1 MTHQTNFE
9 LLRRE
14 LDADD
19 PWRLDSNPFEHE
31 RHRQMLRMALS
42 QGSVTNALE
51 VGCAGGTFTEKLAPH
66 CQRLTV
72 IDIVPRAIA
81 RTRERM
87 MDPPH
92 INWIVSDVQH
102 FSTEQQFDLIVVAE
116 VLYYLDDSAEVRAA
130 VRNLAR
136 MLAPGGQ
143 LVFGSAHDANCR
155 RWGHIAGAE
164 TVIAILEE
172 ELVEIDRLR
181 CVGQSLNEDCLLARF
196 RNAASP
202 SCGPTYQR

>member
-1 MTHQTNFE
+1 
-9 LLRRE
+9 
-14 LDADD
+14 
-19 PWRLDSNPFEHE
+19 
-31 RHRQMLRMALS
+31 MLRMALS

-51 VGCAGGTFTEKLAPH
+51 VGCAGGAFTEKLAPH

-72 IDIVPRAIA
+72 IDIVPHAIA

-102 FSTEQQFDLIVVAE
+102 FSTEQQFDLVVVAE
-116 VLYYLDDSAEVRAA
+116 VLYYLDGSAEVRAA

-181 CVGQSLNEDCLLARF
+181 CVGQSLNEDCLLASF

-202 SCGPTYQR
+202 SCGPTYQP